1 MDNKVVLV
9 TGASSGIGS
18 ATAKLFAK
26 NHYNIVLQYHQN
38 EEKAQKLAEEI
49 TSTYQVKVLKIKVD
63 ITKEENILRMKEEI
77 KNTSLK
83 LTGII
88 NNAAIAIDTLPEDKT
103 VADFKK
109 VVSTNL
115 IGPFMIYKYLASLMD
130 KGFIINIGSTNG
142 IDSYY
147 PYSMDYDAS
156 KAGLHILTKDMA
168 VDLGPNIRVNA
179 VAPGWVETPMNE
191 SLTKEYKQEEIKK
204 IIMNRFATPE
214 EIAEVIYFLASDK
227 ASYINGAVIVVDG
240 GRK

>member
-63 ITKEENILRMKEEI
+63 ITKEEDILRMKEEI

-115 IGPFMIYKYLASLMD
+115 IGPFMTYKYLASLMD

-191 SLTKEYKQEEIKK
+191 YKQEEIKK
-204 IIMNRFATPE
+204 IIMSRFATPE

>member
-38 EEKAQKLAEEI
+38 EENAKKLAEEI

-63 ITKEENILRMKEEI
+63 ITKEEDILRMKEEI

-115 IGPFMIYKYLASLMD
+115 IGPFMTYKYLASLMD

>member
-1 MDNKVVLV
+1 MENKVVLV

-38 EEKAQKLAEEI
+38 EEKTQKLAEEI

-63 ITKEENILRMKEEI
+63 ITKEEDILRMKEEI

-115 IGPFMIYKYLASLMD
+115 IGPFMTYKYLASLMD

>member
-1 MDNKVVLV
+1 MENKVVLV
-9 TGASSGIGS
+9 TGS

-63 ITKEENILRMKEEI
+63 ITKEEDILRMKEEI

-115 IGPFMIYKYLASLMD
+115 IGPFMTYKYLASLMD

>member
-1 MDNKVVLV
+1 MENKVVLV

-38 EEKAQKLAEEI
+38 EENAKKLAEEI

-63 ITKEENILRMKEEI
+63 ITKEEDILRMKEEI

-115 IGPFMIYKYLASLMD
+115 IGPFMTYKYLASLMD

-156 KAGLHILTKDMA
+156 KAGLHILKKDMA

>member
-1 MDNKVVLV
+1 MENKVVLV

-63 ITKEENILRMKEEI
+63 ITKEEDILRMKEEI

-115 IGPFMIYKYLASLMD
+115 IGPFMTYKYLASLMD

-227 ASYINGAVIVVDG
+227 ASYINGSVIVVDG

>member
-1 MDNKVVLV
+1 MENKVVLV

-38 EEKAQKLAEEI
+38 EEKAQKLTEEI

-63 ITKEENILRMKEEI
+63 ITKEEDILRMKEEI

-115 IGPFMIYKYLASLMD
+115 IGPFMTYKYLASLMD

>member
-1 MDNKVVLV
+1 MENKVVLV

-26 NHYNIVLQYHQN
+26 NHYNIVLQYHRN

-63 ITKEENILRMKEEI
+63 ITKEEDILRMKEEI

-115 IGPFMIYKYLASLMD
+115 IGPFMTYKYLASLMD

-204 IIMNRFATPE
+204 IIMNRCATPE

>member
-63 ITKEENILRMKEEI
+63 ITKEEDILRMKEEI

-115 IGPFMIYKYLASLMD
+115 IGPFMTYKYLASLMD

-204 IIMNRFATPE
+204 IIMSRFATPE

>member
-1 MDNKVVLV
+1 MENKVVLV

-63 ITKEENILRMKEEI
+63 ITKEEDILRMKEEI

-115 IGPFMIYKYLASLMD
+115 IGPFMTYKYLASLMD

-204 IIMNRFATPE
+204 IIMNRFATPK

>member
-49 TSTYQVKVLKIKVD
+49 TSSYQVKVLKIKVD
-63 ITKEENILRMKEEI
+63 ITKEEDILRMKEEI

-115 IGPFMIYKYLASLMD
+115 IGPFMTYKYLASLMD

-191 SLTKEYKQEEIKK
+191 SLTREYKQEEIKK

>member
-1 MDNKVVLV
+1 MENKVVLV
-9 TGASSGIGS
+9 TGASSGIGL

-63 ITKEENILRMKEEI
+63 ITKEEDILRMKEEI

-115 IGPFMIYKYLASLMD
+115 IGPFMTYKYLASLMD

>member
-1 MDNKVVLV
+1 MKALV

-49 TSTYQVKVLKIKVD
+49 TSTYRVKVLKIKVD
-63 ITKEENILRMKEEI
+63 ITKEEDILRMKEEI

-115 IGPFMIYKYLASLMD
+115 IGPFMTYKYLASLMD

>member
-1 MDNKVVLV
+1 MENKVVLV

-63 ITKEENILRMKEEI
+63 ITKEEDILRMKEEI

-115 IGPFMIYKYLASLMD
+115 IGPFMTYKYLASLMD

-179 VAPGWVETPMNE
+179 VAPGWVETPMTE

-214 EIAEVIYFLASDK
+214 EIAVVIYFLASDK

>member
-63 ITKEENILRMKEEI
+63 ITKEEDILRMKEEI

-115 IGPFMIYKYLASLMD
+115 IGPFMTYKYLASLMD

-227 ASYINGAVIVVDG
+227 ASYINGSVIVVDG

>member
-38 EEKAQKLAEEI
+38 EAKAQKLAEEI

-63 ITKEENILRMKEEI
+63 ITKEEDILRMKEEI
-77 KNTSLK
+77 KHTSLK

-115 IGPFMIYKYLASLMD
+115 IGPFMTYKHLASLMD

-227 ASYINGAVIVVDG
+227 ARYITGAVIVVDG

>member
-1 MDNKVVLV
+1 MENEAVLI

-38 EEKAQKLAEEI
+38 EENAKKLAEEI

-63 ITKEENILRMKEEI
+63 ITKEEDILRMKEAI
-77 KNTSLK
+77 KSTSLK

-103 VADFKK
+103 VADFQK

-115 IGPFMIYKYLASLMD
+115 IGPFMIYKHLSSLID

-191 SLTKEYKQEEIKK
+191 SLTEEYKQEEIKK

>member
-63 ITKEENILRMKEEI
+63 ITKEEDILRMKEEI

-115 IGPFMIYKYLASLMD
+115 IGPFMTYKYLTSLMD

>member
-38 EEKAQKLAEEI
+38 EAKAQKLAEEI

-63 ITKEENILRMKEEI
+63 ITKEEDILRMKEEI

>member
-1 MDNKVVLV
+1 MENKVVLV

-63 ITKEENILRMKEEI
+63 ITKEEDILRMKEEI

-115 IGPFMIYKYLASLMD
+115 IGPFMTYKYLANLMD

>member
-1 MDNKVVLV
+1 MENKVVLV

-63 ITKEENILRMKEEI
+63 ITKEEDILRMKEEI

-115 IGPFMIYKYLASLMD
+115 IGPFMTYKYLASLMD

-191 SLTKEYKQEEIKK
+191 SLTKEYKQEEESK

>member
-1 MDNKVVLV
+1 
-9 TGASSGIGS
+9 
-18 ATAKLFAK
+18 
-26 NHYNIVLQYHQN
+26 
-38 EEKAQKLAEEI
+38 
-49 TSTYQVKVLKIKVD
+49 
-63 ITKEENILRMKEEI
+63 MKEEI

>member
-63 ITKEENILRMKEEI
+63 ITKEEDILRMKEEI

-115 IGPFMIYKYLASLMD
+115 IGPFMTYKYLASLMD

>member
-88 NNAAIAIDTLPEDKT
+88 NNAASARDTLPEDKT

>member
-1 MDNKVVLV
+1 MENKVVLV

-49 TSTYQVKVLKIKVD
+49 TSTYRVKVLKIKVD
-63 ITKEENILRMKEEI
+63 ITKEEDILRMKEEI

-115 IGPFMIYKYLASLMD
+115 IGPFMTYKYLASLMD

>member
-1 MDNKVVLV
+1 MINLKALV

-63 ITKEENILRMKEEI
+63 ITKEEDILRMKEEI

-115 IGPFMIYKYLASLMD
+115 IGPFMTYKYLANLMD

>member
-1 MDNKVVLV
+1 MENKIVLI

-38 EEKAQKLAEEI
+38 EENAKKLAEEI

-63 ITKEENILRMKEEI
+63 ITKEEDILRMKEEI

-115 IGPFMIYKYLASLMD
+115 IGPFMTYKYLASLMD

>member
-1 MDNKVVLV
+1 MENKVVLV

-38 EEKAQKLAEEI
+38 EENAKKLAEEI

-63 ITKEENILRMKEEI
+63 ITKEEDILRMKEEI

-115 IGPFMIYKYLASLMD
+115 IGPFMTYKYLASLMD

>member
-49 TSTYQVKVLKIKVD
+49 TSTYRVKVLKIKVD
-63 ITKEENILRMKEEI
+63 ITKEEDILRMKEEI

-115 IGPFMIYKYLASLMD
+115 IGPFMTYKYLASLMD

>member
-1 MDNKVVLV
+1 MENKVVLV

-63 ITKEENILRMKEEI
+63 ITKEEDILRMKEEI

-115 IGPFMIYKYLASLMD
+115 IGPFMTYKYLASLMD

>member
-1 MDNKVVLV
+1 MDNKVVLI

-49 TSTYQVKVLKIKVD
+49 TSTYRVKVLKIKVD
-63 ITKEENILRMKEEI
+63 ITKEEDILRMKEEI

-115 IGPFMIYKYLASLMD
+115 IGPFMTYKYLASLMD

>member
-63 ITKEENILRMKEEI
+63 ITKEEDILRMKEEI

>member
-1 MDNKVVLV
+1 MNNKVALI
-9 TGASSGIGS
+9 TGASSGIGLS
-18 ATAKLFAK
+18 TARLFAK
-26 NHYNIVLQYHQN
+26 ENYNVILLYQKN
-38 EEKAQKLAEEI
+38 MEKANSLNQEI
-49 TSTYQVKVLKIKVD
+49 LSKYPVKTLLIQID
-63 ITKEENILRMKEEI
+63 ITKEEEI
-77 KNTSLK
+77 LK
-83 LTGII
+83 LKETIKSTFGKLDVIV
-88 NNAAIAIDTLPEDKT
+88 NSAGIAIDTLPEDKT

-109 VVSTNL
+109 VLETNL
-115 IGPFMIYKYLASLMD
+115 IAPFLLYKHLSELIEA
-130 KGFIINIGSTNG
+130 GVIINVGSTNG

>member
-1 MDNKVVLV
+1 MENKIVLI
-9 TGASSGIGS
+9 TGASSGIGE

-26 NHYNIVLQYHQN
+26 NHYDIILHYHQN
-38 EEKAQKLAEEI
+38 EEKATKIAEEI
-49 TSTYQVKVLKIKVD
+49 TSKYQVQVLKIKAD
-63 ITKEENILRMKEEI
+63 IAKEEDILKMKEEI
-77 KNTSLK
+77 TNTYKK

-109 VVSTNL
+109 VINTNL
-115 IGPFMIYKYLASLMD
+115 VGPFMTYKYLSSLID

-168 VDLGPNIRVNA
+168 SDLGPNIRVNA

-191 SLTKEYKQEEIKK
+191 SLTEEYKQEEESK
-204 IIMNRFATPE
+204 IIMNRFAKPE

-227 ASYINGAVIVVDG
+227 ASYINGSVIVVDG